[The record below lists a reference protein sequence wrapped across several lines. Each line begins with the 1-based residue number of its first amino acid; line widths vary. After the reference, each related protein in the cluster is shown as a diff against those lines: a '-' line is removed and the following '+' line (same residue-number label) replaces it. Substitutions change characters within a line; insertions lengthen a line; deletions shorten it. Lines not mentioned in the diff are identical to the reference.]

1 MTGSDTTAA
10 LKDRVRARIAELMP
24 ELGDLSDDIFAH
36 PEIRFEEH
44 HAAAAISEVLRRHE
58 IAVDNGVAGLPTAF
72 VARVPGHHSGQ
83 RVGILAE
90 YDALPEI
97 GHACGHNLIG
107 TAAVGAFLALASVAD
122 ELDGAVTLFGSPAE
136 EGGAGKVIMLE
147 NDVFDGVS
155 AAMMTHPIHT
165 RSSVDTPFL
174 ASGSVILQFHGKP
187 SHAAAAPEQGINA
200 LDALVMTYVGVN
212 GLRQRVPKDI
222 VISSIITNGGSAVNV
237 IPDFAEIRYSV
248 RADKWRR
255 VETVIEQVV
264 KVAEGSAAAI
274 GATVTAVR
282 GRPSGRPQFPYSSE
296 DKQNDALKKIFR
308 QNLDAVGVAHTPFV
322 PEMGKGST
330 DFANLSR
337 EIPGM
342 HLMLELDGTEG
353 HAPHTVEFARAA
365 GSEHGKRWLR
375 QAAEIMALSAID
387 ILNTPGALDDVRDSL
402 VAASE

>member
-1 MTGSDTTAA
+1 MTGTDASAA

-24 ELGDLSDDIFAH
+24 ELGELSDDIFAH

-44 HAAAAISEVLRRHE
+44 HAAAAISDVLRRHQMD
-58 IAVDNGVAGLPTAF
+58 VDNGVAGLPTAF
-72 VARVPGHHSGQ
+72 VARVPGHQSGQ

-107 TAAVGAFLALASVAD
+107 TAAVGAFLALASFAD

-147 NDVFDGVS
+147 NDVFDGVG

-165 RSSVDTPFL
+165 KSSVDTPFL
-174 ASGSVILQFHGKP
+174 AAGSVVLQFHGKP

-212 GLRQRVPKDI
+212 GLRQRVPKDV

-237 IPDFAEIRYSV
+237 IPDFAEIRYGA
-248 RADKWRR
+248 RADKWERAAAI
-255 VETVIEQVV
+255 IEQIVQ
-264 KVAEGSAAAI
+264 VAEGCAAAI

-282 GRPSGRPQFPYSSE
+282 GRQSGRPQFQFATE
-296 DKQNDALKKIFR
+296 DKQNDALKDIFR
-308 QNLDAVGVAHTPFV
+308 RNLDEVGVNYVPYS

-330 DFANLSR
+330 DFANLSQ

-342 HLMLELDGTEG
+342 HLMLELDGTDG

-365 GSEHGKRWLR
+365 GSESGKRWLQ
-375 QAAEIMALSAID
+375 QAAEVMALSAID
-387 ILNTPGALDDVRDSL
+387 ILNSEGALEEVREAF
-402 VAASE
+402 VAAE